1 MFTIDDVL
9 FSILQSCC
17 DSLDSN
23 KLVYYVYIYQVAGLN
38 YKFRYKIDASGLSC
52 SGINNLLSQVI
63 NDGNVTLNNGIISL
77 TSRGSSILFN
87 TPMTAE
93 EWDFIE
99 DIKSTLDKLSEKEL
113 QALCITDMI
122 VYDTLQRYG
131 VDGLIK
137 QENRIKSSI
146 RAICSNDFKD
156 EDFDA
161 SLKFLRKVRKRH
173 E

>member
-1 MFTIDDVL
+1 MYTTDDVL

-17 DSLDSN
+17 DDLDSN
-23 KLVYYVYIYQVAGLN
+23 KLVYYVYIYQIAGLN

-52 SGINNLLSQVI
+52 NGINNLLSQVI
-63 NDGNVTLNNGIISL
+63 NDGNVTLKNGIIKL
-77 TSRGSSILFN
+77 THRGSSILFN

-99 DIKSTLDKLSEKEL
+99 DIKSVLDKLSEKEL

-122 VYDTLQRYG
+122 VYDTLHRYG
-131 VDGLIK
+131 VDGLVK
-137 QENRIKSSI
+137 QEDTIKSSI
-146 RAICSNDFKD
+146 RTICGSNFKD
-156 EDFDA
+156 DDFDA
-161 SLKFLRKVRKRH
+161 SLKFLRKVRERN

>member
-1 MFTIDDVL
+1 MYTTDDVL

-17 DSLDSN
+17 DDLDSN
-23 KLVYYVYIYQVAGLN
+23 RLIYYVYIYQIAGLD

-52 SGINNLLSQVI
+52 NGINNLLSQVI
-63 NDGNVTLNNGIISL
+63 NDGNVSLKNGIIKL

-87 TPMTAE
+87 TPMTAK

-99 DIKSTLDKLSEKEL
+99 DIKSALDEFSEEDLK
-113 QALCITDMI
+113 ALCITDMI
-122 VYDTLQRYG
+122 VYDTLNRYG

-137 QENRIKSSI
+137 QESIIKSSI
-146 RAICSNDFKD
+146 RTICGNNFTDA
-156 EDFDA
+156 DFDA
-161 SLKFLRKVRKRH
+161 ALKFLRKVRERN

>member
-1 MFTIDDVL
+1 MYTTDDVL

-17 DSLDSN
+17 DGLDSN
-23 KLVYYVYIYQVAGLN
+23 KLVYYVYIYQIAGLN

-52 SGINNLLSQVI
+52 NGINNLLSQVI
-63 NDGNVTLNNGIISL
+63 NDGNVTLKNGLIKL
-77 TSRGSSILFN
+77 TARGSSILFN
-87 TPMTAE
+87 TPMTAK

-99 DIKSTLDKLSEKEL
+99 DIKSALDELSEKDL
-113 QALCITDMI
+113 HALCITDMI
-122 VYDTLQRYG
+122 VYDTLNRYG

-137 QENRIKSSI
+137 QESTIKSSI
-146 RAICSNDFKD
+146 RTICGNDFKD

-161 SLKFLRKVRKRH
+161 ALKFLRKVRERN